1 MILGFISFSLAL
13 MVEFGAHIPHDLLMA
28 FEWAHFLIFACA
40 MLYVANAL
48 LASVRHSPP
57 SAAAAAEQIPAAG
70 RRRALVIGRNA
81 AAVRTEGLHA
91 LTSHADGR
99 ERWRRRCAA
108 GGGCRT

>member
-57 SAAAAAEQIPAAG
+57 SAAAAAAAQQIPAAG
-70 RRRALVIGRNA
+70 RRRAL
-81 AAVRTEGLHA
+81 
-91 LTSHADGR
+91 SHSDR
-99 ERWRRRCAA
+99 
-108 GGGCRT
+108 